1 MKTEHIKNF
10 SRVRRQ
16 ILAHYDKERKGFE
29 KSLATARDFLK
40 RIRDGEKG
48 LKWPTTREN
57 VTEQDCIGQIG
68 RLEDILRPPYRGKPR
83 KHTLLWWLQH
93 DLDRLDRADR
103 APKFTGL
110 EAKVEWKRSRTW
122 GSNPSAE
129 CWVFGEGGEGYPV
142 RDSEGDV
149 LLVQGKPTMMTTHH
163 KFGHASGAGYDKLS
177 AALQD
182 GLDCPTMD
190 RLVIENA
197 KSWNVYAVDGKDC
210 LPYLSI
216 SGKGVSVLRALFEQY
231 GGRPPVPGFKWNWEE
246 GKNWDF
252 IKVEPK

>member
-1 MKTEHIKNF
+1 METVKHIRNYE
-10 SRVRRQ
+10 RVRKQ

-40 RIRDGEKG
+40 RIHSGEKG

-57 VTEQDCIGQIG
+57 VTEQDCIGQVC
-68 RLEDILRPPYRGKPR
+68 RMEELLRQPCRGKPR
-83 KHTLLWWLQH
+83 KGTILWWLQH

-103 APKFTGL
+103 APKFAGL

-129 CWVFGEGGEGYPV
+129 CWVFGEGGEGW
-142 RDSEGDV
+142 
-149 LLVQGKPTMMTTHH
+149 TTHH
-163 KFGHASGAGYDKLS
+163 KTGHASGCGYDKLS

-182 GLDCPTMD
+182 GLSCPTMD

-197 KSWNVYAVDGKDC
+197 KSWDVYAVDGKDC

-231 GGRPPVPGFKWNWEE
+231 GGRPPVPGFRWTWQS
-246 GKNWDF
+246 GKSWDYV
-252 IKVEPK
+252 KVEPK